1 VSPLRLRRDAVTWR
15 VVAGDVHVSDRRNGT
30 SFSARGAAATIWLH
44 LVHGATF
51 DALVRAVLDEYDV
64 EHDRAVDD
72 LHTFLDEL
80 DRRDLLE
87 RDGIDQ
93 RERTRR

>member
-1 VSPLRLRRDAVTWR
+1 MSPLRLRRDAVTWR
-15 VVAGDVHVSDRRNGT
+15 VVAGDVHVSDRRTGT
-30 SFSARGAAATIWLH
+30 SFSARGAAATVWLH

-51 DALVRAVLDEYDV
+51 DALVHTVLDEYDV
-64 EHDRAVDD
+64 ERDQAVGD
-72 LHTFLDEL
+72 LHTFLGEL

-93 RERTRR
+93 PDRTWR